1 MTEKETDMVTHA
13 EQLTKA
19 DHLML
24 RLDSEFFHLLHSE
37 SHRVFI
43 VTGDHNGNFLGFNA
57 IALDLVQAFGK
68 TLVILF
74 VGGIRKKKRVSEIFY

>member
-1 MTEKETDMVTHA
+1 MVTHA

-24 RLDSEFFHLLHSE
+24 WLDSEFFHFLHRE
-37 SHRVFI
+37 SYGVLV
-43 VTGDHNGNFLGFNA
+43 VTGDHNGNFLGFNS

-68 TLVILF
+68 TLVILCEEEF
-74 VGGIRKKKRVSEIFY
+74 ERTEVSENC